1 MSKGAEAVTLTWI
14 ESQLEDALNGPNTA
28 KNVYDAAALII
39 VRDAMRA
46 ASAPSAAESTDVGEK
61 ARRDAILL
69 TAHSADL
76 DKVPTLAEV
85 EDALGAVVVNTPE
98 ERERAN
104 RVKTWAGII
113 GKTS

>member
-1 MSKGAEAVTLTWI
+1 MTLTWI
-14 ESQLEDALNGPNTA
+14 ESQLEDTLSGPNTA

-46 ASAPSAAESTDVGEK
+46 ASAPSAAVSADTGEK

-69 TAHSADL
+69 TAHAADL

-104 RVKTWAGII
+104 RVKTWAEILR
-113 GKTS
+113 

>member
-1 MSKGAEAVTLTWI
+1 MTLTWI
-14 ESQLEDALNGPNTA
+14 ESQLEDALSGPNTA

-46 ASAPSAAESTDVGEK
+46 ASATSASGSADTGGK

-104 RVKTWAGII
+104 RVKTWAEILR
-113 GKTS
+113 K

>member
-1 MSKGAEAVTLTWI
+1 MSKGVEAVTLTWI
-14 ESQLEDALNGPNTA
+14 ESQLEDALSGPNTA

-39 VRDAMRA
+39 VRDAIRA
-46 ASAPSAAESTDVGEK
+46 ASAQSSVESTDSGEK

-104 RVKTWAGII
+104 RVKTWAEILRQ
-113 GKTS
+113 

>member
-14 ESQLEDALNGPNTA
+14 ESQLEDALSGPNTA

-46 ASAPSAAESTDVGEK
+46 ASAQSSVESTDSGEK

-104 RVKTWAGII
+104 RVKTGA
-113 GKTS
+113 KVLRK

>member
-14 ESQLEDALNGPNTA
+14 ESQLEDALSGPNTA
-28 KNVYDAAALII
+28 KSVYDAAALII

-46 ASAPSAAESTDVGEK
+46 ASAPSTAGSTDTEEK
-61 ARRDAILL
+61 ARRDAVLL

-104 RVKTWAGII
+104 RVKTWAEILR
-113 GKTS
+113 K

>member
-1 MSKGAEAVTLTWI
+1 MTLTWI
-14 ESQLEDALNGPNTA
+14 ESQLEDALSGPNTA

-46 ASAPSAAESTDVGEK
+46 ASAPSAAASPDNGDK

-85 EDALGAVVVNTPE
+85 EDALGAVVVNTPK

-104 RVKTWAGII
+104 RVKTWAEILR
-113 GKTS
+113 

>member
-14 ESQLEDALNGPNTA
+14 ESQLEDALSGPNTA
-28 KNVYDAAALII
+28 KSVYDAAALII

-46 ASAPSAAESTDVGEK
+46 ASAPSAAESTDAGEK

-104 RVKTWAGII
+104 RVKTWAEII
-113 GKTS
+113 GKT

>member
-1 MSKGAEAVTLTWI
+1 M
-14 ESQLEDALNGPNTA
+14 
-28 KNVYDAAALII
+28 
-39 VRDAMRA
+39 
-46 ASAPSAAESTDVGEK
+46 
-61 ARRDAILL
+61 L

-104 RVKTWAGII
+104 RVKTWAEILR
-113 GKTS
+113 K

>member
-14 ESQLEDALNGPNTA
+14 ESQLEDALSGPNTA

-46 ASAPSAAESTDVGEK
+46 ASVQSASGSADTGEK
-61 ARRDAILL
+61 ARRDAIML

-98 ERERAN
+98 ERDRAN
-104 RVKTWAGII
+104 RVKTWAEILR
-113 GKTS
+113 

>member
-1 MSKGAEAVTLTWI
+1 
-14 ESQLEDALNGPNTA
+14 
-28 KNVYDAAALII
+28 
-39 VRDAMRA
+39 MRA
-46 ASAPSAAESTDVGEK
+46 ASAPSSAGSHDTGEK

-104 RVKTWAGII
+104 RVKTWAEILR
-113 GKTS
+113 K

>member
-14 ESQLEDALNGPNTA
+14 ESQLEDALSGPNTA

-46 ASAPSAAESTDVGEK
+46 ASAPSASGSADTGEK

-69 TAHSADL
+69 TTHSADL

-104 RVKTWAGII
+104 RVKTWAEII
-113 GKTS
+113 GKT

>member
-1 MSKGAEAVTLTWI
+1 MTLTWI
-14 ESQLEDALNGPNTA
+14 ESQLEDALSGPNTA

-46 ASAPSAAESTDVGEK
+46 ASAPSAAVGPDTGEK

-85 EDALGAVVVNTPE
+85 EDALGAVMVNTPE

-104 RVKTWAGII
+104 RVKTWAEII
-113 GKTS
+113 GKT

>member
-14 ESQLEDALNGPNTA
+14 ESQLEDALSGPNTA
-28 KNVYDAAALII
+28 KNVYEAAALII

-46 ASAPSAAESTDVGEK
+46 ASAQSSVESTDSGEK

-104 RVKTWAGII
+104 RVKTWAEILR
-113 GKTS
+113 K

>member
-1 MSKGAEAVTLTWI
+1 
-14 ESQLEDALNGPNTA
+14 
-28 KNVYDAAALII
+28 
-39 VRDAMRA
+39 MRA
-46 ASAPSAAESTDVGEK
+46 ASAPSSAGSHDTGEK

-104 RVKTWAGII
+104 RVKTWAEII
-113 GKTS
+113 KGTV

>member
-1 MSKGAEAVTLTWI
+1 MTLTWV
-14 ESQLEDALNGPNTA
+14 ESQLEDALSGPNTA

-46 ASAPSAAESTDVGEK
+46 ASAPTAAGSADTGEK

-104 RVKTWAGII
+104 RVKTWAEII
-113 GKTS
+113 KCTV

>member
-1 MSKGAEAVTLTWI
+1 MSKGVEAVTLTWI
-14 ESQLEDALNGPNTA
+14 ESQLEDALSGPNTA

-46 ASAPSAAESTDVGEK
+46 ASAPSAAESTDAGEK

-104 RVKTWAGII
+104 RVKTWAEII
-113 GKTS
+113 GKP

>member
-14 ESQLEDALNGPNTA
+14 ESQLEDALSGPNTA

-46 ASAPSAAESTDVGEK
+46 ASAPSSAESTDTGEK

-104 RVKTWAGII
+104 RVKTWAEII
-113 GKTS
+113 GKT

>member
-1 MSKGAEAVTLTWI
+1 MSKGAEEVTLTWV
-14 ESQLEDALNGPNTA
+14 ESQLEDALSGPNTA

-46 ASAPSAAESTDVGEK
+46 ASAPSAAGNPDKGDK
-61 ARRDAILL
+61 ARRDAIML

-104 RVKTWAGII
+104 RVKTWAEILR
-113 GKTS
+113 K

>member
-14 ESQLEDALNGPNTA
+14 ESQLEDALSGPNTA

-46 ASAPSAAESTDVGEK
+46 ASAPSAAESTDAGEK
-61 ARRDAILL
+61 DRRDAILL

-98 ERERAN
+98 ERDRAN
-104 RVKTWAGII
+104 RVKTWAEILR
-113 GKTS
+113 

>member
-1 MSKGAEAVTLTWI
+1 MSKGVEAVTLTWI
-14 ESQLEDALNGPNTA
+14 ESQLEDALSGPNTA

-46 ASAPSAAESTDVGEK
+46 ASAPSAAGNSDTGDK

-104 RVKTWAGII
+104 RVKTWAEII
-113 GKTS
+113 GKS

>member
-14 ESQLEDALNGPNTA
+14 ESQLEDALSGPNTA

-46 ASAPSAAESTDVGEK
+46 SSAPSYAESTDTGEK

-98 ERERAN
+98 KRERAN
-104 RVKTWAGII
+104 RVKTWAEILR
-113 GKTS
+113 

>member
-1 MSKGAEAVTLTWI
+1 MTLTWI
-14 ESQLEDALNGPNTA
+14 ESQLEDALSGPNTA

-46 ASAPSAAESTDVGEK
+46 ASAPSSAGSHDTGEK

-85 EDALGAVVVNTPE
+85 EDALRAVVVNTPE
-98 ERERAN
+98 ERERAK
-104 RVKTWAGII
+104 R
-113 GKTS
+113 GKTAARLIVRTS

>member
-1 MSKGAEAVTLTWI
+1 MYTSPGFYQSPYTQPT
-14 ESQLEDALNGPNTA
+14 
-28 KNVYDAAALII
+28 
-39 VRDAMRA
+39 
-46 ASAPSAAESTDVGEK
+46 SAPSAYESTDAGEK

-104 RVKTWAGII
+104 RVKTWAEILR
-113 GKTS
+113 

>member
-1 MSKGAEAVTLTWI
+1 MSKGVEAVTLTWI
-14 ESQLEDALNGPNTA
+14 ESQLEDALSGPNTA

-39 VRDAMRA
+39 VRDAMRS
-46 ASAPSAAESTDVGEK
+46 ASAQSASESTDAGEK
-61 ARRDAILL
+61 ARRDAVLL

-104 RVKTWAGII
+104 RVKTWAEILR
-113 GKTS
+113 

>member
-1 MSKGAEAVTLTWI
+1 MSKGAESVTLTWI
-14 ESQLEDALNGPNTA
+14 ESQLEDALSGPNTA

-46 ASAPSAAESTDVGEK
+46 ASAQSSVESTDSGEK

-104 RVKTWAGII
+104 RVKTWAEII
-113 GKTS
+113 GKT

>member
-1 MSKGAEAVTLTWI
+1 MSKGAEEVTLTWI
-14 ESQLEDALNGPNTA
+14 ESQLEDALSGPNTA

-46 ASAPSAAESTDVGEK
+46 SSVPSASGSADTGEK

-98 ERERAN
+98 ERDRAN
-104 RVKTWAGII
+104 RVKTWAEILR
-113 GKTS
+113 K

>member
-1 MSKGAEAVTLTWI
+1 MTLTWI
-14 ESQLEDALNGPNTA
+14 ESQLEDALSGPNTA

-39 VRDAMRA
+39 VRDAMLA
-46 ASAPSAAESTDVGEK
+46 ASAPSSAGSPDTGDK

-104 RVKTWAGII
+104 RVKTWAEII
-113 GKTS
+113 GKP

>member
-1 MSKGAEAVTLTWI
+1 MTLTWV
-14 ESQLEDALNGPNTA
+14 ESQLEDALSGPNTA

-39 VRDAMRA
+39 VRDAMRS
-46 ASAPSAAESTDVGEK
+46 ASAPSAAESTDAGEK

-104 RVKTWAGII
+104 RVKTWAEILR
-113 GKTS
+113 K

>member
-1 MSKGAEAVTLTWI
+1 MTLTWI
-14 ESQLEDALNGPNTA
+14 ESQLEDALSGPNTA

-39 VRDAMRA
+39 VRDEMRS
-46 ASAPSAAESTDVGEK
+46 ASAPSAAVSPDAGDK

-104 RVKTWAGII
+104 RVKTWAAII

>member
-1 MSKGAEAVTLTWI
+1 MTLTWI
-14 ESQLEDALNGPNTA
+14 ESQLEDALSGPNTA

-46 ASAPSAAESTDVGEK
+46 ASAPSASGSPDTGEK
-61 ARRDAILL
+61 ARRDAIML

-104 RVKTWAGII
+104 RVKTWAEII
-113 GKTS
+113 GKT

>member
-14 ESQLEDALNGPNTA
+14 ESQLEDALIGPNTA

-46 ASAPSAAESTDVGEK
+46 ASAPSAQQDAGDK
-61 ARRDAILL
+61 ARRDAVLL

-85 EDALGAVVVNTPE
+85 EDALGAVVLNTPE
-98 ERERAN
+98 ERERAI
-104 RVKTWAGII
+104 RVKTWAEII
-113 GKTS
+113 GKT

>member
-1 MSKGAEAVTLTWI
+1 MTLTWI
-14 ESQLEDALNGPNTA
+14 ESQLEDALSGPNTA

-46 ASAPSAAESTDVGEK
+46 ASAPSSAGNPYTGDK

-98 ERERAN
+98 ERERAE
-104 RVKTWAGII
+104 RIKTWADILR
-113 GKTS
+113 

>member
-1 MSKGAEAVTLTWI
+1 MTLTWI
-14 ESQLEDALNGPNTA
+14 ESQLEDALSGPNTA

-46 ASAPSAAESTDVGEK
+46 ASAPSAAASPDNGDK

-104 RVKTWAGII
+104 RVKTWSGII
-113 GKTS
+113 KGNV

>member
-1 MSKGAEAVTLTWI
+1 MTLTWV
-14 ESQLEDALNGPNTA
+14 ESQLEDALSGPNTA

-46 ASAPSAAESTDVGEK
+46 ASAPYAAESTDAGEK

-104 RVKTWAGII
+104 RVKTWAEILR
-113 GKTS
+113 

>member
-1 MSKGAEAVTLTWI
+1 MTLTWI
-14 ESQLEDALNGPNTA
+14 ESQLDDALSGPNTA

-46 ASAPSAAESTDVGEK
+46 ASAPSAAGSHDTGEK

-104 RVKTWAGII
+104 RVKTWAEII
-113 GKTS
+113 GKT

>member
-1 MSKGAEAVTLTWI
+1 MSKGVEAVTLTWI
-14 ESQLEDALNGPNTA
+14 ESQLEDALSGPNTA

-46 ASAPSAAESTDVGEK
+46 ASAQTDAGGPDAGEKSRRDGVGLTARSAA
-61 ARRDAILL
+61 
-69 TAHSADL
+69 L

-85 EDALGAVVVNTPE
+85 EDALGAVIVNTPE

-104 RVKTWAGII
+104 RVKTWAAII
-113 GKTS
+113 GKP

>member
-14 ESQLEDALNGPNTA
+14 ESQLEDAMSGPNTA

-46 ASAPSAAESTDVGEK
+46 ASAPSAAESTDAGEK
-61 ARRDAILL
+61 ARRDAVLL

-104 RVKTWAGII
+104 RVKTWAEILR
-113 GKTS
+113 K

>member
-1 MSKGAEAVTLTWI
+1 MTLTWI
-14 ESQLEDALNGPNTA
+14 ESQLEDALIGPNTA

-46 ASAPSAAESTDVGEK
+46 ASAPSSAESTDTGEK
-61 ARRDAILL
+61 SRRDAILL

-76 DKVPTLAEV
+76 DKVPTLAEL

-98 ERERAN
+98 ERERAE
-104 RVKTWAGII
+104 RVKTWAEILR
-113 GKTS
+113 K

>member
-14 ESQLEDALNGPNTA
+14 ESQLEDALSGPNTA

-46 ASAPSAAESTDVGEK
+46 ASAPSAAESTDAGEK
-61 ARRDAILL
+61 ARRDAVLL

-104 RVKTWAGII
+104 RVKTWAEILR
-113 GKTS
+113 K